1 VLVANSLLAGAVDL
15 LLDGDG
21 PPAGWLLPMTAA
33 ALLAVVVASR
43 WTSTAAAAAGIG
55 GWLLVLAGWR
65 VSDQPAAWLTGPGA
79 QTAYAAVTA
88 ALLVLLVSRIARGGW
103 VLPGPGEPA

>member
-1 VLVANSLLAGAVDL
+1 
-15 LLDGDG
+15 
-21 PPAGWLLPMTAA
+21 
-33 ALLAVVVASR
+33 
-43 WTSTAAAAAGIG
+43 
-55 GWLLVLAGWR
+55 